1 MIPVETEVW
10 IECQSCGRAFGGPG
24 IELSV
29 RRYSDGIFCT
39 ECRPASRTIVHS
51 HGVAT
56 ARAAVTRG
64 KPAELDLGG
73 A

>member
-10 IECQSCGRAFGGPG
+10 IECQSCGRAFGGLG

-29 RRYSDGIFCT
+29 RRYPDGIFCT
-39 ECRPASRTIVHS
+39 ECRRVPRTIVDS

-56 ARAAVTRG
+56 ARGAVTRG
-64 KPAELDLGG
+64 KPPELDLGG